1 MMWPANKYISKRA
14 FPMAAIRA
22 AVDRTKLPC
31 FSFLTGKGVKPF
43 TIQFPRSCLDCRY
56 CIVDELRD
64 RATRYCVK
72 LLVCQLAYLTITYA
86 SGMVALIHEDLFS
99 IISATGS
106 SDRS

>member
-31 FSFLTGKGVKPF
+31 FSFLT
-43 TIQFPRSCLDCRY
+43 
-56 CIVDELRD
+56 
-64 RATRYCVK
+64 VK